1 MYVWHE
7 HLIEWYSCVSGLTA
21 DGEYM
26 NYRWE
31 VILRKDGAFY
41 PEILTDSGFCSVT
54 PGEMKSYA
62 ELVELY
68 IYWKSFPPETRYSLS
83 WQWIAVWLTE
93 QIELRTSSLS
103 GVKLENFPWTTV
115 QAAASQFQL
124 GLHFRE
130 SRQAFKRQDLQ
141 RCAAELEREEQ
152 NQSLVCQTV
161 DVFFLIWLLFH

>member
-7 HLIEWYSCVSGLTA
+7 HIIEWYSCVSGLTA

-103 GVKLENFPWTTV
+103 GVKLENFP
-115 QAAASQFQL
+115 
-124 GLHFRE
+124 
-130 SRQAFKRQDLQ
+130 
-141 RCAAELEREEQ
+141 
-152 NQSLVCQTV
+152 
-161 DVFFLIWLLFH
+161 